1 MPVANRYHDNQLL
14 RPLCQDWRNMGVW
27 VHWVMIGLLALVT
40 IVLSI
45 TLIVVAQDRPL
56 TPLEAILFQVVILA
70 AGLAASYMIGKNAA
84 MEAAREVIRPYTRSA
99 FRRVLSLYKSM
110 YNLSVRIEVMQEEG
124 YDPRLDVIRAVVDE
138 QIPSGRDALED
149 WRDII
154 PDDVDEMLQRYGEN
168 DDSGETYSRQNRTD
182 SQ

>member
-1 MPVANRYHDNQLL
+1 MR
-14 RPLCQDWRNMGVW
+14 VW
-27 VHWVMIGLLALVT
+27 VHWIVIGLLAGVT
-40 IVLSI
+40 VVLSV
-45 TLIVVAQDRPL
+45 TLISVAQSRPL
-56 TPLEAILFQVVILA
+56 TPLEGILFQAVILA
-70 AGLAASYMIGKNAA
+70 AGVGASYMIGKSTAL
-84 MEAAREVIRPYTRSA
+84 EAARETIRPYTRSA

-110 YNLSVRIEVMQEEG
+110 YSLSVRIEAMQEEG

-168 DDSGETYSRQNRTD
+168 DNSGQTYSWQGSTG

>member
-1 MPVANRYHDNQLL
+1 MR
-14 RPLCQDWRNMGVW
+14 VW
-27 VHWVMIGLLALVT
+27 VHWTAISLLALVT
-40 IVLSI
+40 VALSV
-45 TLIVVAQDRPL
+45 TLIFVAQNRPL
-56 TPLEAILFQVVILA
+56 TPLEGILFQVVILA
-70 AGLAASYMIGKNAA
+70 AGLAASYRIGKTTS
-84 MEAAREVIRPYTRSA
+84 METAREVIRPYTRSA

-110 YNLSVRIEVMQEEG
+110 YNLSVRIETMQEEG

-168 DDSGETYSRQNRTD
+168 DNPGQTYSWQGSTG

>member
-1 MPVANRYHDNQLL
+1 
-14 RPLCQDWRNMGVW
+14 MGVW
-27 VHWVMIGLLALVT
+27 VQWTVIGLLTLVT

-45 TLIVVAQDRPL
+45 TLIIVSQGRPL

-70 AGLAASYMIGKNAA
+70 TGVGASYMIGKYTA
-84 MEAAREVIRPYTRSA
+84 MEAAREMIRPYTRSA

-110 YNLSVRIEVMQEEG
+110 YNLSVRIEAMQEEG

-154 PDDVDEMLQRYGEN
+154 PSDDVDEMLQRYSQN
-168 DDSGETYSRQNRTD
+168 DDSGETYSRQDRTD